1 LKNYKDW
8 AVFSEQIQNSLYI
21 CRLKPNCSKSIH
33 FNRLPTM
40 ANSTNQS
47 LTPRTDRLP
56 THQKIIKWMW
66 WLFTFGMVFVGGS
79 LLAFSFS
86 TPSFRELED
95 PTFNIASEVIA
106 DDGKTVLG
114 RYYIENR
121 TPVAYDELGK
131 WIPLALVSTEDARFY
146 KHPGVDYEAMAR
158 VFARTFILMQRGS
171 GGGSTITMQLSKL
184 LYSNRKEKIGNP
196 LSRIA
201 YMYYYKLSEMI
212 TAVKLERAYT
222 KEEIMAMYLN
232 KYDFGYSGHGIR
244 AASEIYFN
252 KPPDSLKIE
261 EASTLVGMLNNSS
274 LFNPIR
280 RPERTKLRRN
290 EVFLKLFRNEHIKE
304 KEYQVLCKKPLD
316 MSRFTPHSH
325 ADGAA
330 TYFRMSLAADIKAL
344 LEREGKTK
352 PDGSKYD
359 LYRDGLK
366 IYTTIN
372 ATMQDLAEA
381 SMKEHMSATQA
392 KFFKVWGA
400 LRKPPGQKAP
410 APAPVKKGQ
419 KAAPALPP
427 PPPAKELDIDPWNY
441 RDGKTT
447 AKEIA
452 DRQAGLV
459 YAMRRSTRYE
469 RLRSFYLDNILD
481 DVEAGYEGFKVQD
494 VDIDNMLNDESK
506 KIALN
511 KAANLSAGREDICRS
526 IMKSDFWPKIK
537 TAWHKLQVDADKAF
551 KTRTKMKV
559 FSYAG
564 ARDTTMTPLDS
575 IKYHRMHLQIGS
587 VGVDPSNGHIK
598 FWVGGI
604 NYKFFQLDHVRND
617 RQVGSTFKPFV
628 YGAAVMQGISPCTQ
642 IVDEPQTIAKGE
654 GSFGLMKD
662 WTPNNSSGYSKEVY
676 DLFRGL
682 KESKN
687 TISVYLMKT
696 LGSTEPVRTLAH
708 QMGIDSSKKNA
719 FGTYRVPKQPSI
731 CLGATELEVLEMA
744 GAYTTFAND
753 GSYAKPMHI
762 LRIVDKGG
770 KDLYVGA
777 PEVQPAMPKPAV
789 TVMNKLLQNV
799 TKGAPGF
806 TTLKSQHGGKTG
818 TTNSYVD
825 GWFMGITPKLVVGT
839 WVGGEDNWIRFLSIA
854 DGQGGV
860 MARPFFAKFMQ
871 KLEANPF
878 LRWDV
883 TARFKEYPAS
893 AADAIQ
899 TDCTLYSER
908 QAGGIVNPNGG
919 GSSGS
924 EFGGQKRFQ
933 DEEAPAA
940 DPNAPAT
947 APTPK
952 PKAVD
957 DGFGG

>member
-1 LKNYKDW
+1 
-8 AVFSEQIQNSLYI
+8 
-21 CRLKPNCSKSIH
+21 
-33 FNRLPTM
+33 M
-40 ANSTNQS
+40 ANSTNPS
-47 LTPRTDRLP
+47 LTPRADRLAA
-56 THQKIIKWMW
+56 HQKVITWMW
-66 WLFTFGMVFVGGS
+66 RIFAFTMVFVGGS
-79 LLAFSFS
+79 LLAFSFY

-95 PTFNIASEVIA
+95 PTFNIASEVLA
-106 DDGKTVLG
+106 DDGRTVLG

-121 TPVAYDELGK
+121 TPVTYDELGK
-131 WIPLALVSTEDARFY
+131 WVPLALVATEDSRFY

-184 LYSNRKEKIGNP
+184 LFSDRKNNKNP
-196 LSRIA
+196 LTRIA

-222 KEEIMAMYLN
+222 KEELMAMYLN

-252 KPPDSLKIE
+252 KPPDSLRIE
-261 EASTLVGMLNNSS
+261 EAATLVGMLNNSS

-290 EVFLKLFRNEHIKE
+290 EVFLKLMRQGSIDE
-304 KEYQVLCKKPLD
+304 KQYAVLCKKGLEL
-316 MSRFTPHSH
+316 RFTPHSH
-325 ADGAA
+325 ADGLA
-330 TYFRMSLAADIKAL
+330 TYFRMSLAEDVKKL
-344 LEREGKTK
+344 LEKEGKTK

-372 ATMQDLAEA
+372 ASMQESAEA
-381 SMKEHMSATQA
+381 AAKEHMRELQA

-400 LRKPPGQKAP
+400 LRKPAGQKAP
-410 APAPVKKGQ
+410 PPVKKGQ
-419 KAAPALPP
+419 KAPPP
-427 PPPAKELDIDPWNY
+427 PPPAKELDIDPWNH
-441 RDGKTT
+441 RDAKATD
-447 AKEIA
+447 KEIK
-452 DRQAGLV
+452 DRQQGLIH
-459 YAMRRSTRYE
+459 AMRSSNRYQQ
-469 RLRSFYLDNILD
+469 LRSLYLDAVLD
-481 DVEAGYEGFKVQD
+481 DVEAGYDGFRVQD

-506 KIALN
+506 KVPLS
-511 KAANLSAGREDICRS
+511 KAPNLSDGREEICRS
-526 IMKSDFWPKIK
+526 IMKSEFWPKIK
-537 TAWHKLQVDADKAF
+537 SAWTKVQVDADKTF

-559 FSYAG
+559 FSYG
-564 ARDTTMTPLDS
+564 GPRDTTMTPMDS

-587 VGVDPSNGHIK
+587 VGIDPTNGYIK

-604 NYKFFQLDHVRND
+604 NYKFFQLDHVRTD

-642 IVDEPQTIAKGE
+642 IIDEPQTIARGE

-708 QMGIDSSKKNA
+708 QMGIDSSRKNA
-719 FGTYRVPKQPSI
+719 FGNYRVPKQPSI
-731 CLGATELEVLEMA
+731 CLGATELEVLEMT

-762 LRIVDKGG
+762 LRIVDKAG
-770 KDLYVGA
+770 KELYNGA
-777 PEVQPAMPKPAV
+777 PEVRPAMPKPAV

-806 TTLKSQHGGKTG
+806 NNIKSQNGGKTG
-818 TTNSYVD
+818 TTNNYVD
-825 GWFMGITPKLVVGT
+825 GWFMGITPKLVIGT

-860 MARPFFAKFMQ
+860 MARPMFVKTMQ
-871 KLEANPF
+871 KIEATPS
-878 LRWDV
+878 LKWDV

-893 AADAIQ
+893 APGAIQ
-899 TDCTLYSER
+899 TDCTLYSAT
-908 QAGGIVNPNGG
+908 QQGGIVVPGQPSG
-919 GSSGS
+919 GS

-933 DEEAPAA
+933 DEEAPAV
-940 DPNAPAT
+940 DPNAPP
-947 APTPK
+947 APVAPPK
-952 PKAVD
+952 PKAID

>member
-1 LKNYKDW
+1 
-8 AVFSEQIQNSLYI
+8 
-21 CRLKPNCSKSIH
+21 
-33 FNRLPTM
+33 M
-40 ANSTNQS
+40 ANSTNTS
-47 LTPRTDRLP
+47 LTPRADRLA
-56 THQKIIKWMW
+56 THQKVITWMW
-66 WLFTFGMVFVGGS
+66 RLFIVGMVFVGGS
-79 LLAFSFS
+79 LLAFSFY

-95 PTFNIASEVIA
+95 PTFNIASEVLA
-106 DDGKTVLG
+106 DDGRTVLG

-121 TPVAYDELGK
+121 TPVTFDELGK
-131 WIPLALVSTEDARFY
+131 WVPLSLVATEDSRFY

-158 VFARTFILMQRGS
+158 VFVRTFIMMSRGS

-184 LYSNRKEKIGNP
+184 LFSNRKDNKNP
-196 LSRIA
+196 LTRVA
-201 YMYYYKLSEMI
+201 FMYYYKLSEML

-222 KEEIMAMYLN
+222 KEEIMSMYLN

-261 EASTLVGMLNNSS
+261 EAATLVGMLNNSS

-290 EVFLKLFRNEHIKE
+290 EVFLKLSRQGSIDQKQYE
-304 KEYQVLCKKPLD
+304 VLCKKPLD

-325 ADGAA
+325 ADGKA
-330 TYFRMSLAADIKAL
+330 TYFRMSLAEDVKAL
-344 LEREGKTK
+344 LTREGKLK

-372 ATMQDLAEA
+372 ASMQESAELAA
-381 SMKEHMSATQA
+381 KEHMSGLQA
-392 KFFKVWGA
+392 KFFKVWGG
-400 LRKPPGQKAP
+400 LRKPAQKAP
-410 APAPVKKGQ
+410 PPVKKGQ
-419 KAAPALPP
+419 KAPP
-427 PPPAKELDIDPWNY
+427 PPPAAKELDIDPWNH
-441 RDGKTT
+441 RD
-447 AKEIA
+447 AKATDKDIKV
-452 DRQAGLV
+452 RQQGLIH
-459 YAMRRSTRYE
+459 AMRGSNRYQQ
-469 RLRSFYLDNILD
+469 LRSLHLDAVLD
-481 DVEAGYEGFKVQD
+481 DIEAGYDGFKVQD

-506 KIALN
+506 KVALN
-511 KAANLSAGREDICRS
+511 KAPNVSDGREENCRS
-526 IMKSDFWPKIK
+526 VMKDQVLWTKLK
-537 TAWHKLQVDADKAF
+537 AAWHKLQIEADKAF
-551 KTRTKMKV
+551 KTRTKMRV
-559 FSYAG
+559 FTYATANG
-564 ARDTTMTPLDS
+564 ARDTTMTPMDS

-587 VGVDPSNGHIK
+587 VGIDPTNGHIK

-604 NYKFFQLDHVRND
+604 NYKFFQLDHVRTD

-642 IVDEPQTIAKGE
+642 IIDEPVTIGKGE
-654 GSFGLMKD
+654 GSFGLMAD

-708 QMGIDSSKKNA
+708 QMGIDSSRKNA
-719 FGTYRVPKQPSI
+719 FGGYRVPKSPSI

-762 LRIVDKGG
+762 LRIVDKAG
-770 KDLYVGA
+770 KVLYNGA
-777 PEVQPAMPKPAV
+777 PEVHPAMPKPAV

-806 TTLKSQHGGKTG
+806 NGIKSQNGGKTG
-818 TTNSYVD
+818 TTNNYVD

-860 MARPFFAKFMQ
+860 MARPMFVKVMQ
-871 KLEANPF
+871 KIEATPS
-878 LRWDV
+878 LKWDV
-883 TARFKEYPAS
+883 AARFKEYPMGS
-893 AADAIQ
+893 TGAIQ
-899 TDCTLYSER
+899 TDCTLYSQN
-908 QAGGIVNPNGG
+908 QAGTILTPSGGTNASG
-919 GSSGS
+919 GSG
-924 EFGGQKRFQ
+924 FDGGKRFQ

-940 DPNAPAT
+940 DPNAPPTPPT
-947 APTPK
+947 APK
-952 PKAVD
+952 PKVD
-957 DGFGG
+957 DGGFGGG

>member
-1 LKNYKDW
+1 
-8 AVFSEQIQNSLYI
+8 
-21 CRLKPNCSKSIH
+21 
-33 FNRLPTM
+33 M
-40 ANSTNQS
+40 ANSTKSS

-56 THQKIIKWMW
+56 THQKVVKWMW
-66 WLFTFGMVFVGGS
+66 RLFVFGMVFVGGS
-79 LLAFSFS
+79 LLAFSFY
-86 TPSFRELED
+86 TPSFQELED
-95 PTFNIASEVIA
+95 PTFNIASEVLA
-106 DDGKTVLG
+106 DDGRTVLG

-121 TPVAYDELGK
+121 TPATYAELGK
-131 WIPLALVSTEDARFY
+131 WIPKALISTEDARFE

-158 VFARTFILMQRGS
+158 VFARTFILMQKGS

-184 LYSNRKEKIGNP
+184 LFSDRKNNKNP
-196 LSRIA
+196 LTRIA

-222 KEEIMAMYLN
+222 KQEIMAMYLN

-261 EASTLVGMLNNSS
+261 EAATLVGMLNNSS

-290 EVFLKLFRNEHIKE
+290 EVFLKLSRNQHITE
-304 KEYQVLCKKPLD
+304 KEYQVLSKKPLD

-325 ADGAA
+325 ADGMA
-330 TYFRMSLAADIKAL
+330 TYFRMSLAEDVKKL
-344 LEREGKTK
+344 LASEGKSK
-352 PDGSKYD
+352 PDGKPYD

-372 ATMQDLAEA
+372 ATMQEHAESA
-381 SMKEHMSATQA
+381 MKEHMSATQA

-400 LRKPPGQKAP
+400 LRKPATKTPPPAPLKKGQKAP
-410 APAPVKKGQ
+410 AT
-419 KAAPALPP
+419 PP
-427 PPPAKELDIDPWNY
+427 PPPAKELDIDPWNH
-441 RDGKTT
+441 RDAKATD
-447 AKEIA
+447 KEIR

-459 YAMRRSTRYE
+459 HAMRNSTRYQ
-469 RLRSFYLDNILD
+469 RLRSTYLDNLLD
-481 DVEAGYEGFKVQD
+481 TIEAAYEGFKLQD
-494 VDIDNMLNDESK
+494 VDVDNMLNDESK
-506 KIALN
+506 KVALN
-511 KAANLSAGREDICRS
+511 KAPNLSQGREDICRS
-526 IMKSDFWPKIK
+526 IMKSGYWSSVKNS
-537 TAWHKLQVDADKAF
+537 WRKLQIEADKAF
-551 KTRTKMKV
+551 KTRTNMKV
-559 FSYAG
+559 FTYAG
-564 ARDTTMTPLDS
+564 KGSRDTTMTPMDS

-587 VGVDPSNGHIK
+587 VGVDPTNGHIK

-642 IVDEPQTIAKGE
+642 ILDEPQTIARGE

-696 LGSTEPVRTLAH
+696 LGSTEPVRLLAH

-719 FGTYRVPKQPSI
+719 YGDYRVPKQPSI

-753 GSYAKPMHI
+753 GMYAKPMHI
-762 LRIVDKGG
+762 LRIVDKAG
-770 KDLYVGA
+770 KELYSGA
-777 PEVQPAMPKPAV
+777 PEVRPAMPKAAV

-806 TTLKSQHGGKTG
+806 NGIKSQHGGKTG

-825 GWFMGITPKLVVGT
+825 GWFMGITPKLVIGT
-839 WVGGEDNWIRFLSIA
+839 WVGGEDNWIRFLNIA

-860 MARPFFAKFMQ
+860 MARPFFVKVMQ
-871 KLEANPF
+871 KIEATPS

-883 TARFKEYPAS
+883 AARFKEYPQGATGW
-893 AADAIQ
+893 IQ
-899 TDCTLYSER
+899 SDCSLYSAS
-908 QAGGIVNPNGG
+908 QAGGIVTPSGPGTGG
-919 GSSGS
+919 GS
-924 EFGGQKRFQ
+924 EFGGGKRFQ
-933 DEEAPAA
+933 DEEAPAT

-947 APTPK
+947 PAPPK
-952 PKAVD
+952 PKPID
-957 DGFGG
+957 DGGFGGR